1 MNLKHLKCR
10 SEKLKKKRIQS
21 KRNEKITSIFEIK
34 LKQDSMLD
42 IDFDLII
49 RQINNKKLHK

>member
-1 MNLKHLKCR
+1 MSKWKI
-10 SEKLKKKRIQS
+10 KKKRIQS